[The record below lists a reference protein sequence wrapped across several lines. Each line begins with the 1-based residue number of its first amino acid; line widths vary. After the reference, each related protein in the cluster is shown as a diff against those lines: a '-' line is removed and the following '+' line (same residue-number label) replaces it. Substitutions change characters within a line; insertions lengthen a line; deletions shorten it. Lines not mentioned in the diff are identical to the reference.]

1 MTAIDAARQ
10 QPTPA
15 SVWQALSGTTIG
27 REALDWPPDLLAM
40 TEVILQ
46 RSEAYRFALS
56 PPGGSTW
63 PPADASDWPDAV
75 TNAGRQWSAWAE
87 DRTGTIPPL
96 LAQEWAIFC
105 QDTGIPLSDLTEAR
119 NWRLCQALLTLHAIA
134 DEACAG
140 LGVALDASDADGLLY
155 RARGRELLARTG
167 SLARLPT
174 HLIRVLPKIH
184 TPPNG
189 SSVRSLSR
197 YAAVHAPGV
206 EARWYKVPGTGP
218 DARLMTS
225 TALLLP
231 WPLRVRESDFRPVP
245 GPLPELAGQP
255 FGFFEFAP
263 SERLDLDLVDRM
275 LAAALDEVDT
285 VNAVILPES
294 ALDADEIDGL
304 EALLGRQGVTGLIT
318 GVRGHPEQPGQFP
331 RNWVHIGV
339 STGQHW
345 VHIRQHKHHRWSLNE
360 NQIHQY
366 HLGGALHPHVRWWEA
381 MDLPRRSV
389 QFVEIG
395 DGATLTSLV
404 CEDLAQIDDA
414 ASVIRSVGPMIVVT
428 PVLDGPQLS
437 SRWAARY
444 ASVLADDPGSAVLTL
459 TSIGMARRSQP
470 PGQAPSAVVAL
481 WKEPGQGIREISL
494 EPGAHGIL
502 LSASADRAT
511 RHSYDGRRPVKNGS
525 KLSSVSIYQVRPLT
539 TSPRA
544 PAPQPRADPP
554 PPLPLDAGDLSILTC
569 WAEAAADALAFAPER
584 IQAVTADTRPGA
596 PWRARL
602 RLAEP
607 SLPLRDAIDS
617 MLSAIRVATAAG
629 GGPSPDALL
638 AAIRDR
644 QPGEPGTDTTAR
656 LVLRAALE
664 QRRTQ
669 QAIDHAGLPVHTAA
683 HRSPREA
690 RRPTSTP
697 SRSANGRRQREH
709 PTADRRSPPRVNA
722 TPGLPGDHDLTPD
735 RQCAQELQAATR
747 QAHPAGLDTTGE
759 NAARKHG

>member
-1 MTAIDAARQ
+1 MTSIDAARQ

-15 SVWQALSGTTIG
+15 SLWQALAGTTIG
-27 REALDWPPDLLAM
+27 REVLDWPPDLLAM

-63 PPADASDWPDAV
+63 PPADAPDWPDAV
-75 TNAGRQWSAWAE
+75 AEAGRRWSAWAE
-87 DRTGTIPPL
+87 DRSGTIPPL
-96 LAQEWAIFC
+96 LTQEWEILCEAA
-105 QDTGIPLSDLTEAR
+105 GIPLSDLSEAR

-174 HLIRVLPKIH
+174 HLIRVLPKIR

-197 YAAVHAPGV
+197 YAAVHVPGV
-206 EARWYKVPGTGP
+206 EARWYKVPGTRSG
-218 DARLMTS
+218 RSLMTS

-231 WPLRVRESDFRPVP
+231 WPLRVRESDFRPVA
-245 GPLPELAGQP
+245 GPLPELANEP

-294 ALDADEIDGL
+294 AVDVGEIDGL
-304 EALLGRQGVTGLIT
+304 EALLSRHGVTGLIA
-318 GVRGHPEQPGQFP
+318 GVRGRPEQPGQFP

-339 STGQHW
+339 STGEVW
-345 VHIRQHKHHRWSLNE
+345 VHIRQRKHHRWSLDE
-360 NQIHQY
+360 SQIHQY
-366 HLGGALHPHVRWWEA
+366 HLGGALHPHIRWWEA
-381 MDLPRRSV
+381 MEVPRRSV

-395 DGATLTSLV
+395 DGATLVSLV
-404 CEDLAQIDDA
+404 CEDLAQIDDV

-459 TSIGMARRSQP
+459 TSFGMAQRSRP
-470 PGQAPSAVVAL
+470 PGQNPSAVVAL
-481 WKEPGQGIREISL
+481 WKDPGQGTREIPL
-494 EPGAHGIL
+494 EPGAQGIL
-502 LSASADRAT
+502 LSANADRAT

-525 KLSSVSIYQVRPLT
+525 KLFNVSIYQVRAST
-539 TSPRA
+539 ASPRA
-544 PAPQPRADPP
+544 PAPEFRADPP
-554 PPLPLDAGDLSILTC
+554 PRHVLDADELTILTC
-569 WAEAAADALAFAPER
+569 WAEAAADALALAPER
-584 IQAVTADTRPGA
+584 IPEVIADARPGA
-596 PWRARL
+596 PWRAAL
-602 RLAEP
+602 RLPEP
-607 SLPLRDAIDS
+607 SPPLSDAIDS
-617 MLSAIRVATAAG
+617 MLSAVRAAIAAG
-629 GGPSPDALL
+629 GQPPSDAVL
-638 AAIRDR
+638 ATIRDS
-644 QPGEPGTDTTAR
+644 QPGEPGTGTMAR

-669 QAIDHAGLPVHTAA
+669 QAIEHIGFPAG
-683 HRSPREA
+683 
-690 RRPTSTP
+690 
-697 SRSANGRRQREH
+697 SASQI
-709 PTADRRSPPRVNA
+709 SPPKS
-722 TPGLPGDHDLTPD
+722 
-735 RQCAQELQAATR
+735 AA
-747 QAHPAGLDTTGE
+747 AGWHYAGE
-759 NAARKHG
+759 PTLADIEHTQF

>member
-1 MTAIDAARQ
+1 MANTAPAAQQ

-15 SVWQALSGTTIG
+15 SVWQGLAGTTIG
-27 REALDWPPDLLAM
+27 REVLDWPPDLLAM

-63 PPADASDWPDAV
+63 PPADVPDWPDAV
-75 TNAGRQWSAWAE
+75 TEAGRRWSAWAE
-87 DRTGTIPPL
+87 DRIGPIPGL
-96 LAQEWAIFC
+96 VAQEWRVLSEAA
-105 QDTGIPLSDLTEAR
+105 GIPLSHLTEAR
-119 NWRLCQALLTLHAIA
+119 NWRVCQALLTLHAIA

-167 SLARLPT
+167 SLARFPA
-174 HLIRVLPKIH
+174 HLFRVLPKVR
-184 TPPNG
+184 TPPHG

-206 EARWYKVPGTGP
+206 EARWSKVPAMRPGTS
-218 DARLMTS
+218 LMTS

-231 WPLRVRESDFRPVP
+231 WPLRVRESDFRPVA
-245 GPLPELAGQP
+245 GSLRELADQP

-294 ALDADEIDGL
+294 AVDNNEIDDL
-304 EALLGRQGVTGLIT
+304 EALLGRHGVIGLIT

-339 STGQHW
+339 STGEHW
-345 VHIRQHKHHRWSLNE
+345 VHIRQRKHHRWSLDE
-360 NQIHQY
+360 GQIHQY
-366 HLGGALHPHVRWWEA
+366 HLGGALHPHIRWWEA
-381 MDLPRRSV
+381 IEVPRRSV

-395 DGATLTSLV
+395 DGATLVSLV
-404 CEDLAQIDDA
+404 CEDLAQIDEV

-444 ASVLADDPGSAVLTL
+444 ASVVADDPGSAVLTL
-459 TSIGMARRSQP
+459 TSFGMAQRSQP
-470 PGQAPSAVVAL
+470 PGQNPSAVVAL
-481 WKEPGQGIREISL
+481 WKDPGQGTREIPL
-494 EPGAHGIL
+494 EPGAQGIL

-511 RHSYDGRRPVKNGS
+511 RRSYDGRRPVKNGS
-525 KLSSVSIYQVRPLT
+525 KLFNVSIYQVRAST
-539 TSPRA
+539 ASPRA
-544 PAPQPRADPP
+544 PAPESRAGRPPRNV
-554 PPLPLDAGDLSILTC
+554 LDAEELTILTC
-569 WAEAAADALAFAPER
+569 WAEAAADALAFAPAR
-584 IQAVTADTRPGA
+584 IPAVTADARPGA
-596 PWRARL
+596 PWRAEL
-602 RLAEP
+602 RLPEP
-607 SLPLRDAIDS
+607 STPLNDAIDS
-617 MLSAIRVATAAG
+617 MLSTVRALTAAG
-629 GGPSPDALL
+629 ARPSLDALL
-638 AAIRDR
+638 AAIRDS
-644 QPGEPGTDTTAR
+644 QPGEPGTDTMAR

-669 QAIDHAGLPVHTAA
+669 QANERVGFPAGTASQI
-683 HRSPREA
+683 SPARA
-690 RRPTSTP
+690 RRSAGTLAGEPTLADIEHT
-697 SRSANGRRQREH
+697 RR
-709 PTADRRSPPRVNA
+709 
-722 TPGLPGDHDLTPD
+722 
-735 RQCAQELQAATR
+735 
-747 QAHPAGLDTTGE
+747 
-759 NAARKHG
+759 